1 MTDHQNPTQRFASI
15 WDALEDTP
23 QEAANMRLRSKLMM
37 ELCSVIRGW
46 ELSQKEAAKR
56 LKITQP
62 RLNDVLSGK
71 IDKFSLDA
79 LVNLS
84 AAAQLGVDIT
94 FNPFVRDAAQKH
106 FVPGA

>member
-1 MTDHQNPTQRFASI
+1 MTDHQNPPQRFASI

-37 ELCSVIRGW
+37 ELCRVIRGW

-84 AAAQLGVDIT
+84 AAAQLEVDIT

-106 FVPGA
+106 FEPGA

>member
-1 MTDHQNPTQRFASI
+1 MTAQTLNTERFSSV

-23 QEAANMRLRSKLMM
+23 QQAANMRLRSKLLL
-37 ELCSVIRGW
+37 ELCKTIRGW
-46 ELSQKEAAKR
+46 ELSQKDAAQR
-56 LKITQP
+56 LHISQP

-84 AAAQLGVDIT
+84 AAADMDVDICCS
-94 FNPFVRDAAQKH
+94 AQL
-106 FVPGA
+106 A